1 MKKEKLYLK
10 GKQARFL
17 RGLGHHLSPLAM
29 IGKEGITDNL
39 VGSINAILTAHEL
52 VKIKMQENS
61 PVERVAAAESIAG
74 QTGSRIAQIIG
85 KTFLLYRE
93 NKKIKDDQKIILPKA

>member
-1 MKKEKLYLK
+1 MKKDKLYMK

-39 VGSINAILTAHEL
+39 IGSINANLTAHEL
-52 VKIKMQENS
+52 IKIRMQETS
-61 PVERVAAAESIAG
+61 PLERVEAAESIAG
-74 QTGSRIAQIIG
+74 QTGGKIAQIIG

-93 NKKIKDDQKIILPKA
+93 NKKKKDDEKITLPKA